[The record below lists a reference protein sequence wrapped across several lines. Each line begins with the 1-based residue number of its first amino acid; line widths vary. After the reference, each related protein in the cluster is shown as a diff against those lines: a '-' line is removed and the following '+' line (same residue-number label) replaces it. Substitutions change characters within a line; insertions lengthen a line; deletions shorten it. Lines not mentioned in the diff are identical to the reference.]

1 MKHIC
6 FILYW
11 SLRIII
17 YLFNLGDHYF
27 KLLYSFFIELHEIR
41 LEILY
46 LKRVTIKVFSS
57 LSYKMDY
64 RTCTICFILE
74 RCRNFRAQLSPYQRS
89 HTRFTASMIL
99 NILFNDRHV
108 ESRWYILYRS
118 HTNEVIANMLQ
129 SLQIVGSHLCVNNF
143 FIKFS
148 DPIYGRKLWRLRFL
162 SKKRVFF
169 HLFFIDILLIKFHWY
184 LLLFLILAKGHKSF
198 NVLQWKVVT
207 LIEFSWEKF

>member
-1 MKHIC
+1 M
-6 FILYW
+6 
-11 SLRIII
+11 
-17 YLFNLGDHYF
+17 
-27 KLLYSFFIELHEIR
+27 
-41 LEILY
+41 EILY
-46 LKRVTIKVFSS
+46 IKRGTIKIFSS
-57 LSYKMDY
+57 I
-64 RTCTICFILE
+64 TIKWIIEVTQYVFILE
-74 RCRNFRAQLSPYQRS
+74 RGRNFRAQLSPYQRS

-162 SKKRVFF
+162 SIKRVFF
-169 HLFFIDILLIKFHWY
+169 ICFLLIFCW
-184 LLLFLILAKGHKSF
+184 
-198 NVLQWKVVT
+198 
-207 LIEFSWEKF
+207 